1 MKIEHAFGI
10 LKSRLPILSRLPIR
24 IQTRKDHRQAIRLIG
39 ACIVIHNFA
48 LGLGDY
54 GDFLIPDEEDEANE
68 GNEGNDINKHTN
80 ELDGNLG
87 KIMRDQIRMRI
98 WEDRL

>member
-1 MKIEHAFGI
+1 MKIEHIFRI
-10 LKSRLPILSRLPIR
+10 LKSRLLIFSRLPIR
-24 IQTRKDHRQAIRLIG
+24 IQTYKDYWQAIRLIE
-39 ACIVIHNFA
+39 ACIVIHNFT
-48 LGLGDY
+48 LGFGDY
-54 GDFLIPDEEDEANE
+54 RDFLIPDEEDEANE
-68 GNEGNDINKHTN
+68 GNEGNDINEHTN